1 MPVAKGPL
9 ELSLL
14 LLPNLP
20 LFLAPEIRTWKHISG
35 AVFRPL
41 LALYSLE
48 NKELWADLE
57 GRSRV
62 EQDFYA
68 APEVLT
74 QKPAFYNR
82 IAPSVTDNAFS
93 TCFCAGS
100 VVSYPANPKVVP
112 PSELHCCLYGRA
124 WSYEKLWPW
133 RFGPLQGQL
142 LTPITPSLVLRLAW
156 GWVHTVGI

>member
-1 MPVAKGPL
+1 VPVSKDPL
-9 ELSLL
+9 DLSLL

-20 LFLAPEIRTWKHISG
+20 LFLTPEIITWKHISG
-35 AVFRPL
+35 AVFRPP

-48 NKELWADLE
+48 SKELWADLE

-100 VVSYPANPKVVP
+100 VVSYPANP
-112 PSELHCCLYGRA
+112 
-124 WSYEKLWPW
+124 
-133 RFGPLQGQL
+133 
-142 LTPITPSLVLRLAW
+142 
-156 GWVHTVGI
+156 

>member
-48 NKELWADLE
+48 RKELWADLE

-62 EQDFYA
+62 EQEFYA
-68 APEVLT
+68 GPEVLT
-74 QKPAFYNR
+74 QKPAFYNCF
-82 IAPSVTDNAFS
+82 ASSVTDNASS
-93 TCFCAGS
+93 TCFCAES
-100 VVSYPANPKVVP
+100 VVSYPANP
-112 PSELHCCLYGRA
+112 
-124 WSYEKLWPW
+124 
-133 RFGPLQGQL
+133 
-142 LTPITPSLVLRLAW
+142 
-156 GWVHTVGI
+156 